1 MFQFNRGI
9 SQEFVDR
16 LNAEYAAA
24 GWWKAIADDRE
35 LFVAIRD
42 GYINVY
48 WKGNSLLKLWQEGAN
63 LIGETHYKYLLRP
76 DFEQPYLQIAD
87 GKAKLGASTSL
98 FIGDVSD
105 LASLKRSA
113 NAYAGEEKKGVHQ
126 IVMSNPNVVDVEVA
140 FGTENEKSG
149 AVTANRIDFSA
160 LRLEQSGPE
169 IVFYEAKLF
178 ANKEL
183 RADGDGVPVLG
194 QLRRYQKFLRDG
206 QADLLCSYRKVCG
219 NLASLDGVSNRY
231 GSLTGVM
238 KDISESRC
246 NLTISD
252 DVRLVVF
259 GYDSDQ
265 RDGAIWAN
273 HRKKLEAGSN
283 LLLKGDAKGFTKG
296 ISSPIGGVV

>member
-9 SQEFVDR
+9 SPEFVDR
-16 LNAEYAAA
+16 LNSEYVAG
-24 GWWKAIADDRE
+24 GWWKAIADDQE

-48 WKGNSLLKLWQEGAN
+48 WKGNSLLKLWQEGTN

-76 DFEQPYLQIAD
+76 DFEQPYLRVAD
-87 GKAKLGASTSL
+87 GKATLEASTNL
-98 FIGDVSD
+98 FMGDISD

-126 IVMSNPNVVDVEVA
+126 IVMSNPNVVDVEIA
-140 FGTENEKSG
+140 FGAENEKSG

-183 RADGDGVPVLG
+183 RANGDEVPVLG
-194 QLRRYQKFLRDG
+194 QLRRYQKYLLDG
-206 QADLLCSYRKVCG
+206 QSDLLRSYRKVCG
-219 NLASLDGVSNRY
+219 NLAALNGVNNRY
-231 GSLTGVM
+231 GSLSGVM

-246 NLTISD
+246 NLTICD

-265 RDGAIWAN
+265 RDGAIWAT

-283 LLLKGDAKGFTKG
+283 LLLKGGAKEFTKG
-296 ISSPIGGVV
+296 ISSPIGAVV